1 MPIPDGLNDREH
13 RKFKESLSTPSQPA
27 VAIVN
32 PDGSNVGGSGGTSM
46 VDDSAFVQ
54 GANSL
59 TPAGFL
65 GDDAPNGLGA
75 DERIG
80 VARMRRST
88 RVQLAELVDQSGNP
102 ISDDANDAVRVNVV
116 AGGAGGGAAQTQ
128 VRNAADTAWDNVGSA
143 AANGKMPVR
152 IYDGS
157 GNVVAVLSSNPA
169 GTEFGLVTRNI
180 PSGTQPISAA
190 SLPLPSG
197 AATETTLG
205 GRLAEGTPITGE
217 SLEAGGSSGLG
228 WLSSVRKMVQA
239 VRDRL
244 PSALVN
250 GHLDVSNVDQR
261 SRQHVALVWERMAGT
276 TSESAL
282 QNFTTGVRA
291 GSSLSAANNYQVQN
305 GKAFRITLVTVTI
318 RNVTTATLVSTRVRI
333 RQAASVA
340 NNSPIIFEAEV
351 GMVPAATL
359 ENTTQVAFP
368 IPEGL
373 DVDAAQQITV
383 THIDTSAN
391 CTVTVTINA
400 FEFTAP

>member
-1 MPIPDGLNDREH
+1 VPIPDTLNDREH
-13 RKFKESLSTPSQPA
+13 RKFKEASATPGQPA
-27 VAIVN
+27 VAVVN
-32 PDGSNVGGSGGTSM
+32 PDGSNIGGSGGTSM
-46 VDDSAFVQ
+46 ADDSAFVQ

-102 ISDDANDAVRVNVV
+102 ISDDANDALRVNVV

-128 VRNAADTAWDNVGSA
+128 VRNPGDTAWENVGPA

-157 GNVVAVLSSNPA
+157 GNVVAVINSAPA
-169 GTEFGLVTRNI
+169 GTEYGLVTRNL
-180 PSGTQPISAA
+180 PSGTQAISAA
-190 SLPLPSG
+190 ALPLPSG
-197 AATETTLG
+197 AATDM
-205 GRLAEGTPITGE
+205 
-217 SLEAGGSSGLG
+217 
-228 WLSSVRKMVQA
+228 MVQA

-244 PSALVN
+244 PAALQD
-250 GHLDVSNVDQR
+250 GHLDVSQPYQR
-261 SRQHVALVWERMAGT
+261 NRQHITLVWERMAGS

-282 QNFTTGVRA
+282 QNFTSGVRA
-291 GSSLSAANNYQVQN
+291 GSALSAANNYQVQT
-305 GKAFRITLVTVTI
+305 GKVLRIVAVTVAI
-318 RNVTTATLVSTRVRI
+318 RNVTSASLASTRIRI

-340 NNSPIIFEAEV
+340 NSSPIIFEAEV
-351 GMVPAATL
+351 GLVPSATL
-359 ENTTQVAFP
+359 ENITSLAIP
-368 IPEGL
+368 IPDGI
-373 DVDAAQQITV
+373 DVDAGQQITV
-383 THIDTSAN
+383 THIDTTAN